1 MKVILLTD
9 LRVALA
15 LVLLIAANILL
26 GSGDAWISG
35 QFDKAKF
42 VRGIWKGFIVAVA
55 FALTYGAG
63 LLNPTALVVSIGGVD
78 VSLVA
83 AVSLVIWGGVLWY
96 AKEVLGKLAGI
107 VKASVE
113 IKSIE

>member
-1 MKVILLTD
+1 MKVILMTD

-35 QFDKAKF
+35 QFDKAKC
-42 VRGIWKGFIVAVA
+42 VRGLWKGLIVAAA
-55 FALTYGAG
+55 FVLTYCAG
-63 LLNPTALVVSIGGVD
+63 LLNPTALVVNIGGMD

-96 AKEVLGKLAGI
+96 AKEVLTKLAAI
-107 VKASVE
+107 IQARIE
-113 IKSIE
+113 IAEK